1 MVYKE
6 SLYFHPEEKPKDSKE
21 LRELKERA
29 KKKLREKDSRENY
42 RSEKIRGI

>member
-6 SLYFHPEEKPKDSKE
+6 AQYFHPEEKNRESKE
-21 LRELKERA
+21 LRDLKERA

-42 RSEKIRGI
+42 RSEKIRGN